1 VPLPETVRDVLDLV
15 DTIPRGRVMTYGDV
29 ARAVGMRS
37 PRQVGQIMARYGHE
51 VPWQRVV
58 MHDGSPA
65 SHNPGEHLRRL
76 RADRAPIVNGRVN
89 LTRARWTPT

>member
-1 VPLPETVRDVLDLV
+1 MSHDIVRAVLDLV
-15 DTIPRGRVMTYGDV
+15 DAIPRGRVMTYGDV
-29 ARAVGMRS
+29 AHHLGMGS

-65 SHNPGEHLRRL
+65 SHNPREHLARL
-76 RADRAPIVNGRVN
+76 RADGTPIVDGRVN
-89 LTRARWTPT
+89 LVRARWNPS